1 MAGLEEGTHVA
12 PPDRKRVPVA
22 PEQITL
28 SLSESLT
35 TALTRQARA
44 QGLTLNTLMQAAWAI
59 LLGRL
64 TGRDDVVFGIT
75 VAGRPP
81 EIAGIESM
89 VGLFI
94 NTLPLRVRLPA
105 SKPLLAVMKELQESQ
120 SRLMAHQHLGLAEI
134 QSLAGL
140 GDLFDT
146 LAVFEN
152 YPVDQRTL
160 AADEAGLRPTGVSG
174 HSAPHYPLSLT
185 AAPGERLQLRLNY
198 RPDLFERAS
207 VEAMV
212 GRLVRLLEAM
222 VAEPDRAIGCLDLLT
237 LEERYTILHKWNAT
251 THAVP
256 SATLPELFAI
266 QVARIPE
273 AVAVAFE
280 DQSVTYAELDARAN
294 QLAHHLCAL
303 GVGPETVV
311 GLCVERSPALLIG
324 LLGILKAGGAYVPL
338 DPSYPRERL
347 AFMLEDAGAP
357 VLVTNS
363 VLLDRLPAHGAR
375 IVRLDID
382 APAIARQP
390 TSAPVVV
397 LLPQHPAYV
406 IYTSGSTGLP
416 KGVTIHHDGVVNY
429 TSWSILNHRLRVG
442 SGVPLNTSVA
452 FDAVIPSL
460 LSPLLSGKVVTLLP
474 EDRQFEVLAAS
485 CGRDFSL
492 VKLSPTH
499 LEILNQ
505 LMPVEHLDRLGHCLV
520 IGGEALHQASIA
532 RWRQHAPQTRIVN
545 QYGPTETTVA
555 CVSHEVRLND
565 CNDMVPIGRPI
576 WNMRAY
582 VLDGGLQPVP
592 VGVTGELYVA
602 GPGLARGYL
611 GRAELTAERFVAN
624 PFGPPGGRIYRT
636 GDLARWRADGTLDFV
651 ERADAQVKLRG
662 YRIEPG
668 EIEAALMRHPAVA
681 RAAVVA
687 RADQPG
693 NKRLVAYVMAAA
705 AQTIN
710 AAALREH
717 LGRSLPDY
725 MVPSAVVV
733 LDRFPQTPSG
743 KLDRRALPAPDLTPA
758 MVRRAPRT
766 PHERILCTLFA
777 EVLGVERLGIDDNF
791 FDLGGHSLLAIRLI
805 GRIRAVLQ
813 VELAIRNLFEAPTVE
828 ALASHLAAG
837 APARSDLEVL
847 LPIRPTG
854 SSPALFCLHPSGG
867 FSWPYSRLIR
877 HIPSEHPIY
886 GLQARNLTE
895 PDMLPETLEEMAA
908 DYVRLIREAQPV
920 GPYNLL
926 GWSFGGLVAYA
937 IATQLQAAGQEVGL
951 VALLDSYP
959 YKHEKTQ
966 SGDVGQDQQA
976 LFAGTGEHPIRAIV
990 KDILD
995 TLRHEGHMLSSLEDD
1010 DYQAILDASMH
1021 SGTLMKAFVPQRFH
1035 GDVVLFVAAEDDVT
1049 PPIEVLAALCRR
1061 PDRRPFH
1068 RLSAQGN
1075 DGPGAGGKNRQAARR
1090 RARQAANDFPTA
1102 CERRTT

>member
-1 MAGLEEGTHVA
+1 
-12 PPDRKRVPVA
+12 
-22 PEQITL
+22 
-28 SLSESLT
+28 
-35 TALTRQARA
+35 
-44 QGLTLNTLMQAAWAI
+44 
-59 LLGRL
+59 
-64 TGRDDVVFGIT
+64 
-75 VAGRPP
+75 
-81 EIAGIESM
+81 
-89 VGLFI
+89 
-94 NTLPLRVRLPA
+94 VRLPA

-140 GDLFDT
+140 GELFDT

-152 YPVDQRTL
+152 YPVDRGSL

-222 VAEPDRAIGCLDLLT
+222 VAEPECAIGCLDLLT

-256 SATLPELFAI
+256 SATLPELFAT
-266 QVARIPE
+266 QVARTPD

-280 DQSVTYAELDARAN
+280 EQRLSYAELDARAN
-294 QLAHHLCAL
+294 QLAHHLRAL

-324 LLGILKAGGAYVPL
+324 LIGILKAGGAYLPL
-338 DPSYPRERL
+338 DPGYPPERL

-357 VLVTNS
+357 VLVTHS
-363 VLLDRLPAHGAR
+363 ALLDRLPAHGAR
-375 IVRLDID
+375 VVHLDID

-390 TSAPVVV
+390 TSAPVVG

-474 EDRQFEVLAAS
+474 EERQFEILAAS
-485 CGRDFSL
+485 CDRDFSL

-505 LMPVEHLDRLGHCLV
+505 FMPVEHLGRLGHCLV
-520 IGGEALHQASIA
+520 IGGEVLQQASIA

-555 CVSHEVRLND
+555 CVSHEVRPND
-565 CNDMVPIGRPI
+565 CKDMVPIGRPI

-611 GRAELTAERFVAN
+611 GRAGMTAERFVAN
-624 PFGPPGGRIYRT
+624 PFGPPGSRIYRT
-636 GDLARWRADGTLDFV
+636 GDVARWRADGLLDFV

-668 EIEAALMRHPAVA
+668 EIEAALMRHPVVA
-681 RAAVVA
+681 QAAVVA

-693 NKRLVAYVMAAA
+693 NKRLVAYVMPAAGQIVDTGVLRAHLA
-705 AQTIN
+705 A
-710 AAALREH
+710 
-717 LGRSLPDY
+717 SLPDY

-733 LDRFPQTPSG
+733 LDRLPQTPSG
-743 KLDRRALPAPDLTPA
+743 KLDRRALPALDLTPA

-813 VELAIRNLFEAPTVE
+813 VELAIRSLFEAPTVE

-837 APARSDLEVL
+837 APARSDLEAL

-854 SSPALFCLHPSGG
+854 SSPALFCMHPSGG

-877 HIPSEHPIY
+877 HIPSDHPIY

-908 DYVRLIREAQPV
+908 DYMRLIREAQPV

-959 YKHEKTQ
+959 YNREKTL
-966 SGDVGQDQQA
+966 SEGEGQDQQV
-976 LFAGTGEHPIRAIV
+976 LYAGTGEHPIRAIV

-995 TLRHEGHMLSSLEDD
+995 TLRHEGHMLSTLEDG

-1049 PPIEVLAALCRR
+1049 PPIESWRPYVDGRIDVRSIDCLHREMMDPVPAAKIGRLLAAELDEQRTTSQ
-1061 PDRRPFH
+1061 PH
-1068 RLSAQGN
+1068 VKG
-1075 DGPGAGGKNRQAARR
+1075 
-1090 RARQAANDFPTA
+1090 
-1102 CERRTT
+1102 ERRDKSV